1 MLKRPIF
8 FLSILLMGF
17 GFNTYGQIGAVIDNN
32 RTYKKSLP
40 KENNAS
46 FSTKTLAFKIT
57 KNAVTDTE
65 KATAIYKWIAAN
77 ISYDNELRRNVKL
90 QKEFYISEENVI
102 KKVLERKMALCGGF
116 AFLFKNLCED
126 VGISAEVV
134 HGYTKDYTG
143 RARKSKKPDHTW
155 NAIKLNG
162 KWQLL
167 DITWAISNGSGNRP
181 DDFWFLTRPSDFIY
195 SHYPED
201 EKWILLNDPI
211 SFSEFSK
218 QLVR

>member
-1 MLKRPIF
+1 MLKRSIL

-17 GFNTYGQIGAVIDNN
+17 GFNSFGQIGAVIDNN
-32 RTYKKSLP
+32 RTHKKSFP
-40 KENNAS
+40 KENKTI

-57 KNAVTDTE
+57 KNAATDTE

-143 RARKSKKPDHTW
+143 KAQKNKKPDHTW
-155 NAIKLNG
+155 NVIKLNG

-167 DITWAISNGSGNRP
+167 DITWAISHGSNVTP

-201 EKWILLNDPI
+201 KKWLLLNNPI
-211 SFSEFSK
+211 SFSEF
-218 QLVR
+218 